1 MKIFGQRLKELREDK
16 KLSQRQLAKT
26 LGTSQPNL
34 QRWEKGLFEPDQNTM
49 IVIADENAAY
59 AEDHFVEGFKFG
71 LLIGIE
77 AGESNTGQ

>member
-49 IVIADENAAY
+49 IVIAEYFGVSADY
-59 AEDHFVEGFKFG
+59 LLGLED
-71 LLIGIE
+71 
-77 AGESNTGQ
+77 